1 MIQNIQKTERTF
13 IPQSHRK
20 TSAINLENFI
30 TENFEIPDNDLER
43 ICKFITRDNNLEKII
58 LNLPR
63 MIQSEITYERL
74 LIKFYEEFQEDYLQ
88 LEVSIITSIDI
99 AHSLK
104 IEEKLEQK
112 LYELYDL
119 NSADK
124 ILLIMD
130 WLVK

>member
-1 MIQNIQKTERTF
+1 MIQNFQKTERTF
-13 IPQSHRK
+13 IPQSNRK
-20 TSAINLENFI
+20 TSALNLENFI

-43 ICKFITRDNNLEKII
+43 ICEFITRDNDLEKII
-58 LNLPR
+58 LNLPS

-99 AHSLK
+99 ANSLK
-104 IEEKLEQK
+104 IEDELEQK

-124 ILLIMD
+124 ILLIME
-130 WLVK
+130 